1 MTKKSDDYIDLIT
14 LKMLKGI
21 PETWSKNEKAKRIKI
36 IADRKDAAW
45 VSSRIFEDV
54 DRGLITVSME
64 VKKSK
69 HSVEMEILLTP
80 VEIVGTVALGTAM
93 SLLLVE
99 IKNHLISKW
108 KKRKRR
114 RRIDKDF
121 DYFY

>member
-1 MTKKSDDYIDLIT
+1 MTKKSDDYIDLKT

-36 IADRKDAAW
+36 ITNRKDAAW
-45 VSSRIFEDV
+45 VCSRIFEDV
-54 DRGLITVSME
+54 DRGLITVTME

-69 HSVEMEILLTP
+69 RSVEMEILLKAI
-80 VEIVGTVALGTAM
+80 EIVGTAVLATAM
-93 SLLLVE
+93 TLLLQE
-99 IKNHLISKW
+99 IKIRLISKW
-108 KKRKRR
+108 KKKNQR